1 MSNNVG
7 SYTGIVGIPNPTRRY
22 TQWHI
27 REVYGLGGAVTN
39 VHIPNVDDTVLD
51 LMNNRLYRVVSLSS
65 ENIPTLEL
73 VNLAGIS
80 GVGRTDTILGTGP
93 GLCSEGYRI
102 YVNNKVTPHPCFID
116 NRVIIPGSGNSYIK
130 IFKGFDVTDSS
141 HVVSGVFNSAKR
153 MVSENIPLENVVIPH
168 YPANTY
174 KVATPAHLT
183 ETLEDGEVVTVVVYT
198 SAGSMSLRFTLLVV
212 NTEFVR
218 NIDASKKHIT
228 DISLVTPYISD
239 SDDLVVEIPLSM
251 TTNSAS
257 FIGKVTYS
265 DGSSTTYPVDND
277 KFSLHGFDTYV
288 ASRVGDILPVV
299 LRYALSNT
307 ENANLVNTVNGKH
320 FINKQ
325 YSIKTVESDSRYSI
339 KLFALPVWDT
349 PTLRWKLQ
357 YWLYS
362 LSRDTVI
369 DVTRHVEP
377 SVNSTP
383 FIGNLFG
390 TAQRLVVSFNM
401 DKLGPSYSYYRHVE
415 TIEVT
420 LNHPVT
426 SSPVS
431 AYYEVKYDSDSIV
444 GSHVLARVSGPAN
457 NYTLDLSN
465 GFGEASAL
473 VQRWYS
479 ASSPLVYPF
488 NEDRAPYPT
497 NVRIIIGSWSREI
510 DVADLTKPIT
520 GVTAAI
526 GNGTPVLVE
535 FVRISNLNRLELGKV
550 ALVARMA

>member
-27 REVYGLGGAVTN
+27 REVYGLGGAATN

-299 LRYALSNT
+299 LRYALSST

-320 FINKQ
+320 FVNKQ

-473 VQRWYS
+473 VQRWYN
-479 ASSPLVYPF
+479 ASSPLIYPF

-520 GVTAAI
+520 GVTTAI

>member
-27 REVYGLGGAVTN
+27 REVYGLGGAATN
-39 VHIPNVDDTVLD
+39 THIPNVDDTVLD

-299 LRYALSNT
+299 LRYALSST

-349 PTLRWKLQ
+349 PTLSWKLQ

-415 TIEVT
+415 TLEVT

-473 VQRWYS
+473 VQRWYN
-479 ASSPLVYPF
+479 ASSPLIYPF

-520 GVTAAI
+520 GVTTAI

>member
-27 REVYGLGGAVTN
+27 REVYGLGGAATN

-415 TIEVT
+415 TLEVT

-473 VQRWYS
+473 VQRWYN
-479 ASSPLVYPF
+479 ASSPLIYPF

-520 GVTAAI
+520 GVTTAI

>member
-27 REVYGLGGAVTN
+27 REVYGLGGAATN
-39 VHIPNVDDTVLD
+39 THIPNVDDTVLD

-299 LRYALSNT
+299 LRYALSST

-339 KLFALPVWDT
+339 KLFVLPVWDT

-415 TIEVT
+415 TLEVT

-473 VQRWYS
+473 VQRWYN
-479 ASSPLVYPF
+479 ASSPLIYPF

-510 DVADLTKPIT
+510 DVDDLTKPIT
-520 GVTAAI
+520 GVTTAI

>member
-27 REVYGLGGAVTN
+27 REVYGLGGSVTN
-39 VHIPNVDDTVLD
+39 VHIPNIDDTVID
-51 LMNNRLYRVVSLSS
+51 LMNNRLYRVISLSS

-73 VNLAGIS
+73 VQFTGVS

-102 YVNNKVTPHPCFID
+102 YVNNKIIPHPCFID
-116 NRVIIPGSGNSYIK
+116 NRLIIPGSENSYIK
-130 IFKGFDVTDSS
+130 IFKGYDVSDDKA
-141 HVVSGVFNSAKR
+141 VVSGVFNSAKR

-168 YPANTY
+168 YPSNTY
-174 KVATPAHLT
+174 KVAVPAHLT

-198 SAGSMSLRFTLLVV
+198 SAGSVSLRFTLLVV

-218 NIDASKKHIT
+218 NIDASKKHVT
-228 DISLVTPYISD
+228 DISLITPYISD
-239 SDDLVVEIPLSM
+239 SDNLLVEIPLSM

-257 FIGKVTYS
+257 FMGRVSYS
-265 DGSSTTYPVDND
+265 DGSSTTYPVDGD
-277 KFSLHGFDTYV
+277 KFTLHGFDTYV
-288 ASRVGDILPVV
+288 ASRVGDNLPAI
-299 LRYALSNT
+299 LRYALSST
-307 ENANLVNTVNGKH
+307 ENASIIQTVDGKQ
-320 FINKQ
+320 FMNKQ

-339 KLFALPVWDT
+339 KLFVLPAWDNVG
-349 PTLRWKLQ
+349 LKWVLN

-369 DVTRHVEP
+369 DVTRFVES
-377 SVNSTP
+377 SVNSIA
-383 FIGNLFG
+383 FDGRLFG
-390 TAQRLVVSFNM
+390 SAQRLVLAFNI
-401 DKLGPSYSYYRHVE
+401 DNLGPSYSYYRHVE

-431 AYYEVKYDSDSIV
+431 SYYEIKYDNDSIV
-444 GSHVLARVSGPAN
+444 GAHVIARVSGPGN

-465 GFGEASAL
+465 GFGDGNAL
-473 VQRWYS
+473 VSRWYHG
-479 ASSPLVYPF
+479 SSPLVYPF
-488 NEDRAPYPT
+488 NEDRAPFPT
-497 NVRIIIGSWSREI
+497 HARIIIGTWSREVLI
-510 DVADLTKPIT
+510 SELALPIT

-526 GNGTPVLVE
+526 GNGTHVQVE
-535 FVRISNLNRLELGKV
+535 FVRVSHLSRLELGKV
-550 ALVARMA
+550 ALVARMS

>member
-27 REVYGLGGAVTN
+27 REVYGLGGAATN

-130 IFKGFDVTDSS
+130 IFKGFDVTDNG

-320 FINKQ
+320 FVNKQ

-339 KLFALPVWDT
+339 KLFALPVWDA

-465 GFGEASAL
+465 GFGEANAL
-473 VQRWYS
+473 VQRWYN
-479 ASSPLVYPF
+479 ASSPLIYPF

-520 GVTAAI
+520 GVTTAI

>member
-27 REVYGLGGAVTN
+27 REVYGLGGAATN

-130 IFKGFDVTDSS
+130 IFKGFDVTDNS

-320 FINKQ
+320 FVNKQ

-339 KLFALPVWDT
+339 KLFVLPVWDN

-415 TIEVT
+415 TLEVT

-444 GSHVLARVSGPAN
+444 GAHVLARVSGPAN

-465 GFGEASAL
+465 GFGEANAL
-473 VQRWYS
+473 VQRWYN

-520 GVTAAI
+520 GVTTAI

>member
-27 REVYGLGGAVTN
+27 REVYGLGGAATN

-299 LRYALSNT
+299 LRYALSST

-415 TIEVT
+415 TLEVT

-473 VQRWYS
+473 VQRWYN

-520 GVTAAI
+520 GVTTAI

>member
-27 REVYGLGGAVTN
+27 REVYGLGGAATN

-415 TIEVT
+415 TLEVT

-473 VQRWYS
+473 VQRWYT

-520 GVTAAI
+520 GVTTAI

>member
-27 REVYGLGGAVTN
+27 REVYGLGGAATN

-299 LRYALSNT
+299 LRYALSST

-415 TIEVT
+415 TLEVT

-473 VQRWYS
+473 VQRWYN
-479 ASSPLVYPF
+479 ASSPLIYPF

-510 DVADLTKPIT
+510 DVDDLTKPIT
-520 GVTAAI
+520 GVTTAI

>member
-27 REVYGLGGAVTN
+27 REVYGLGGAATN

-73 VNLAGIS
+73 VNLTGIS

-130 IFKGFDVTDSS
+130 IFKGFDVTDEG

-228 DISLVTPYISD
+228 DISLITPYISD

-251 TTNSAS
+251 TTTSAS

-299 LRYALSNT
+299 LRYVLSST

-320 FINKQ
+320 FVNKQ

-339 KLFALPVWDT
+339 KLFALPVWDA

-415 TIEVT
+415 TLEVT

-431 AYYEVKYDSDSIV
+431 AYYEVKYDTDSIV
-444 GSHVLARVSGPAN
+444 GSHVLAMVSGPAN

-465 GFGEASAL
+465 GFGEANAL
-473 VQRWYS
+473 VQRWYE

-520 GVTAAI
+520 GVTTAI

>member
-27 REVYGLGGAVTN
+27 REVYGLGGAATN

-130 IFKGFDVTDSS
+130 IFKGFDVTDNS

-277 KFSLHGFDTYV
+277 KFSLHGFDTYA

-320 FINKQ
+320 FVNKQ

-415 TIEVT
+415 TLEVT

-444 GSHVLARVSGPAN
+444 GSHVLAMVSGPAN

-465 GFGEASAL
+465 GFGEANAL
-473 VQRWYS
+473 VQRWYE

-488 NEDRAPYPT
+488 NEERAPYPT

-520 GVTAAI
+520 GVTTAI

>member
-27 REVYGLGGAVTN
+27 REVYGLGGAATN

-299 LRYALSNT
+299 LRYALSST

-415 TIEVT
+415 TLEVT

-473 VQRWYS
+473 VQRWYN
-479 ASSPLVYPF
+479 ASSPLIYPF

-520 GVTAAI
+520 GVTTAI

>member
-520 GVTAAI
+520 GVTTAI